1 IDCLLD
7 AAHFAARA
15 CAADLIITGEGKMD
29 AQSLM
34 GKAPF
39 GVAKRAGSTPVIAVV
54 GLLDADEADVAAAGI
69 TAVYETNDRH
79 LPFEE
84 IRQTAKAD
92 LIRAASRIAL

>member
-1 IDCLLD
+1 
-7 AAHFAARA
+7 
-15 CAADLIITGEGKMD
+15 
-29 AQSLM
+29 M